1 MSKIETFVNLQ
12 NVQTLQ
18 DMLSTE
24 WMELTELTALGNR
37 RPYFIP
43 DCAVDGEKT
52 MHYKV
57 RIVKAAS
64 ALDHRLNLRRV
75 EELSDF
81 PGSKVVLTG
90 WKGDLYVK
98 PRPTFRHSLALSGYV
113 EPVKYDG

>member
-12 NVQTLQ
+12 DIQTLE

-24 WMELTELTALGNR
+24 WMEHVELTPLGNR

-43 DCAVDGEKT
+43 DCCVEGEKT
-52 MHYKV
+52 LHFKV
-57 RIVKAAS
+57 RIVKS
-64 ALDHRLNLRRV
+64 ATARDSVINLRRV

-81 PGSKVVLTG
+81 PASKVLLTG

-98 PRPTFRHSLALSGYV
+98 YKPKVKPAYDQQVDHL
-113 EPVKYDG
+113 KYDA